1 MSPSR
6 QRAHL
11 AALVKSPRAAH
22 LHSPNGLKATAR
34 RANDIA
40 QEVQAENELLMTEA
54 QLLHAIEEVLA
65 AKVHDLE
72 EKHQHLQAAH
82 RQLRLDNESLEAVIE
97 ECNLAITIAR
107 RDVHRLEAQLRKY
120 QRRPQLTRKQR
131 QQLQILKQTGVSIE
145 VLRRWADSNCSRL
158 DTHGRPGGTTVQ
170 PTPEPSPPEPTPGP
184 SPPEPS
190 DFFIPTQEAPPGKP
204 AASTAAACGLQIH
217 SATNP
222 RGYWATS
229 VAAVGRGEARMS
241 KTGMNLNVKI
251 RAAIALSTVHIQA
264 VKLLSGL
271 PSYVWAVGGC
281 LRPTSS
287 RFLKLLPQYLSVGS
301 WLSRGSYMLMRAA
314 PEASHTLHTTNPVE
328 LHPWHGL
335 EASESCGFLANEL
348 VRGVTGILTTST
360 SSAVAVSAAGCETG
374 FALAASGSS
383 SICSQPAA
391 QQLRSFREAIVEGVN
406 IRKLDIASVGAEDT
420 GLSAVM
426 LKWPAAR
433 PRGTDQRRG
442 RVVLVDEHRTSRVS
456 SAVNGQQPC
465 ESRLSKGRATRP
477 ADWMPPAGQVEHR
490 LLRPAWS
497 QQRDQPVRGL
507 MWSPVVGPRKP
518 PQAPCQLYN
527 MALWV
532 KQYCATSEWP
542 VAAARLQLNVTK
554 PGTIF
559 DESDHAGHAS
569 EQDFH
574 KLADTTLDEL
584 HEVIEAYVE
593 GLNLD
598 DSDVEYSQGVLSV
611 KLGKAGTYVLNKQAP
626 NRQIWLSSPVSG
638 PLRFDWDSQRQQWVY
653 HRDGRE
659 LLSLLDAELTKLC
672 GQSPRLTPA

>member
-1 MSPSR
+1 
-6 QRAHL
+6 
-11 AALVKSPRAAH
+11 
-22 LHSPNGLKATAR
+22 
-34 RANDIA
+34 
-40 QEVQAENELLMTEA
+40 
-54 QLLHAIEEVLA
+54 
-65 AKVHDLE
+65 
-72 EKHQHLQAAH
+72 
-82 RQLRLDNESLEAVIE
+82 
-97 ECNLAITIAR
+97 
-107 RDVHRLEAQLRKY
+107 
-120 QRRPQLTRKQR
+120 
-131 QQLQILKQTGVSIE
+131 
-145 VLRRWADSNCSRL
+145 
-158 DTHGRPGGTTVQ
+158 
-170 PTPEPSPPEPTPGP
+170 
-184 SPPEPS
+184 
-190 DFFIPTQEAPPGKP
+190 
-204 AASTAAACGLQIH
+204 
-217 SATNP
+217 
-222 RGYWATS
+222 
-229 VAAVGRGEARMS
+229 
-241 KTGMNLNVKI
+241 
-251 RAAIALSTVHIQA
+251 
-264 VKLLSGL
+264 
-271 PSYVWAVGGC
+271 
-281 LRPTSS
+281 
-287 RFLKLLPQYLSVGS
+287 
-301 WLSRGSYMLMRAA
+301 
-314 PEASHTLHTTNPVE
+314 
-328 LHPWHGL
+328 
-335 EASESCGFLANEL
+335 
-348 VRGVTGILTTST
+348 
-360 SSAVAVSAAGCETG
+360 
-374 FALAASGSS
+374 
-383 SICSQPAA
+383 
-391 QQLRSFREAIVEGVN
+391 AIVEGVN

-477 ADWMPPAGQVEHR
+477 ADWKPPAGQVEHR

-527 MALWV
+527 MAHWV
-532 KQYCATSEWP
+532 KQYCRWCDKRVTSGRSSPAAQREPTHQARAMRQALLRAISRQASSSFSCLTTPALLVSSPSPQNHFNAQGAEATPYVTVLTIHPSFSLP
-542 VAAARLQLNVTK
+542 SAAYSTTPAHDNRSQASRHSSLDRKQHAPTVAPPASYHRN
-554 PGTIF
+554 
-559 DESDHAGHAS
+559 SDLTFFACACSHAGHAS